1 MKKKTQFLYIY
12 MEIKRYSFHQM
23 LKKNSTKHTLKT
35 LVLMC

>member
-23 LKKNSTKHTLKT
+23 LKKTQQNIP
-35 LVLMC
+35 